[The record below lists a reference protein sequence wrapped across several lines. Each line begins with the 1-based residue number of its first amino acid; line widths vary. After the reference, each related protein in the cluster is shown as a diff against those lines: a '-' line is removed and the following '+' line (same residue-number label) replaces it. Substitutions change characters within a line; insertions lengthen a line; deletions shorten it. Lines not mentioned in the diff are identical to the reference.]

1 MYCAELEVR
10 IDELEAKLAEC
21 ARAGCLAAAG
31 KTTPSVSN
39 EKTSGRTAD
48 REVQSSVGG
57 DVPAT
62 GSLTDREDPDESVSF
77 GNRTSE
83 AMVNGRRPCP
93 GCGETANQRMRI
105 KHKSDCTVMAN
116 PPRTNDAPLTGEAL
130 HYPGHHP
137 DCGCVHCEDMRSRA
151 NDATPLDATWLNH
164 RLEMAKGDVRWW
176 HKLLTEAIETGDWAK
191 ARKVHYEMGFV
202 VRANPGPAEP
212 RTNEAK
218 TPSDLAKNYTEA
230 VRIIVGVWAVIQKSD
245 ALEKD
250 ALVEQITS
258 ALNMFES
265 HVCPECKRPLE
276 HQRDDRWI
284 CHTHKCSVAGVDIP
298 KTLESKLLEWFTG
311 HRSTELGWS
320 PSTPGIPKKI
330 WGLVQIFNAQRTD
343 KVEPGRKCAC
353 RPCAYHAE
361 RGEVRTNE
369 AQVAHQKLEVA
380 HQKLETARRR
390 QALSDAAIHR
400 SLRRIS
406 ERMGLAKMYDHD
418 PVGFVGVLESEV
430 NNDKERIV
438 GGCKAENEAARSG
451 DSEVIGDEDREEQH
465 DAHVLEDDDVCDGRL
480 GSGGGPPSK
489 AEGESKQDLVVEAGT
504 GGRFGCCGAEPAYIR
519 GRPVPHSHPQRSD
532 KAKSEPEPIP
542 MYLTCPRCS
551 ARHIDERE
559 FIKKPHHTHSCQACG
574 LTWRPAVVPT
584 VGVLWLPGFK
594 NEWSIDHFFPTLE
607 YKGET
612 VHVKDPESLAAM
624 HRLIEKVRNDTR
636 TQFEPRETDACE
648 PRPET
653 PKVEESKK

>member
-1 MYCAELEVR
+1 MSDPDCANRLADALVRERELAASHAKL
-10 IDELEAKLAEC
+10 LEAAKTLSYEANRVVRANSTLTMAGHSVKVGFQKLDQAQ
-21 ARAGCLAAAG
+21 RAASALIACV
-31 KTTPSVSN
+31 PSVSTYTETGEPVPTAEERAAKAN
-39 EKTSGRTAD
+39 ELAESLRKPGETGKVVTN
-48 REVQSSVGG
+48 
-57 DVPAT
+57 VPGT
-62 GSLTDREDPDESVSF
+62 PFYDPILCPHGFSCSAMCGCAPCPDCKGQPEQ
-77 GNRTSE
+77 RPSE

-116 PPRTNDAPLTGEAL
+116 PP
-130 HYPGHHP
+130 
-137 DCGCVHCEDMRSRA
+137 
-151 NDATPLDATWLNH
+151 
-164 RLEMAKGDVRWW
+164 
-176 HKLLTEAIETGDWAK
+176 
-191 ARKVHYEMGFV
+191 
-202 VRANPGPAEP
+202 
-212 RTNEAK
+212 
-218 TPSDLAKNYTEA
+218 
-230 VRIIVGVWAVIQKSD
+230 
-245 ALEKD
+245 
-250 ALVEQITS
+250 
-258 ALNMFES
+258 
-265 HVCPECKRPLE
+265 
-276 HQRDDRWI
+276 
-284 CHTHKCSVAGVDIP
+284 
-298 KTLESKLLEWFTG
+298 
-311 HRSTELGWS
+311 
-320 PSTPGIPKKI
+320 
-330 WGLVQIFNAQRTD
+330 
-343 KVEPGRKCAC
+343 
-353 RPCAYHAE
+353 
-361 RGEVRTNE
+361 RTNE

-480 GSGGGPPSK
+480 GSGSGPPSK

-653 PKVEESKK
+653 PIPEGEKR